1 MGIRIRI
8 GGLKIGSSS
17 QSWASYWTPQSIA
30 SKVLFWGKVSEIAG
44 GEMPNK
50 VTGATDHLT
59 ATGSPLAFQC
69 PNAAPYIAADTDYI
83 WFKTNGVQRAATTT
97 AELIGYDLQRT
108 PVKYGDV
115 SPNTLEEIIILKT
128 GETLTTSELNNLFA
142 YMHLSMFWD
151 GTQNDNGYLK
161 DNRTGQ
167 QLWTPES
174 VQDAATTAFLARL
187 GTGMSAPQIAAL
199 DVLIVA
205 AKAHG
210 WWTPMGVIRLL
221 HLHNANDSLLNVK
234 ADAFNASLV
243 LTPNFTA
250 YSGWV
255 SDEAGAG
262 INNNY
267 IPSSAG
273 DMTQDDASFFE
284 YFTGFSAAESNRF
297 AGATDGTRLTTIG
310 NATLATFTVR
320 INEAAATTTAYA
332 GGDLSALHGVVRS
345 GATTKMLL
353 FNADKQDDTDVS
365 TGLPTVSL
373 YSGCLNNNGSGL
385 YGGSVRTV
393 KAVLI
398 GKAISQAVF
407 NLIKSDLE
415 TFFTAFVA

>member
-1 MGIRIRI
+1 MPGINTNIGIRRI
-8 GGLKIGSSS
+8 GQSSGSGSS
-17 QSWASYWTPQSIA
+17 WTPVLIE
-30 SKVLFWGKVSEIAG
+30 SKLLFWGKVSEISG
-44 GEMPNK
+44 GQMPNK
-50 VTGATDHLT
+50 VFGSSDYLT

-83 WFKTNGVQRAATTT
+83 WFKTDASQRAATTT

-115 SPNTLEEIIILKT
+115 SPNTLDEIIILKA
-128 GETLTTSELNNLFA
+128 GETLTTSELNHLFA

-243 LTPNFTA
+243 LTPVFTA

-273 DMTQDDASFFE
+273 DMTQDDASFLE